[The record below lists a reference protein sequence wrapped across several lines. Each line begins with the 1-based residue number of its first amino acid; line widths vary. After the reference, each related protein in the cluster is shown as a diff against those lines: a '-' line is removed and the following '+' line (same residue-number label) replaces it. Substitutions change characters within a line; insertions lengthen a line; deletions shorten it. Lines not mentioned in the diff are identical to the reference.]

1 MPGEY
6 LANSRFEFT
15 ADGLD
20 GKLFV
25 QKVTGLKM
33 SIQVTAT
40 DSPLGV
46 TNATKATSQQAASAV
61 KNENVTITF
70 VTNSDKPKTVSDWF
84 YDSHPN
90 RELGGATKT
99 KGALKTADIKVFA
112 QDGSES
118 AAWHFDGVMPLTYKM
133 SGLDVAGNQPLTET
147 VTFSFT
153 YVNRTK

>member
-1 MPGEY
+1 MAEY
-6 LANSRFEFT
+6 LTNSRFQFT

-40 DSPLGV
+40 DSPAGV
-46 TNATKATSQQAASAV
+46 ASDSKTTTQQAASAV
-61 KNENVTITF
+61 KNENITITF
-70 VTNSDKPKTVSDWF
+70 VTNSDKPKAVSDWF
-84 YDSHPN
+84 YKSHPD
-90 RELGGATKT
+90 RDLGGATQT
-99 KGALKTADIKVFA
+99 KGELKTADIKVFA

-118 AAWHFDGVMPLTYKM
+118 AAWHFDGVMPLSYKM
-133 SGLDVAGNQPLTET
+133 SGLDVQGNQALNET